1 MEVDKFWV
9 YNPKL
14 LFKEYWKIIPSKEM
28 SRVEQLNTITRLIIY
43 YMILLI
49 IFGKN
54 IDMVIVCLVICVLII
69 IFYFIYKNNGENI
82 ISDLINENKNEN
94 KEFYLQNERM
104 NDDDNIIN
112 SNNKPSINYI
122 YDEFNNSVI
131 TKRINKDDN
140 IELNSGYINFE
151 NEYELGKDNSSISLK
166 KMKEEQKE
174 KIKNKIPYTKNEE
187 YEKKTC
193 KRPTAENPFMNI
205 VFSDFLDLK
214 NVPQACNVD
223 NEDIQKEMN
232 NLYNS
237 SIFRTVDDV
246 FSRNNS
252 QNMFYTVPN
261 NLDAEGQT
269 NFRNWLFKTNE
280 TCKENTANC
289 SYPDRLMGESQRY

>member
-166 KMKEEQKE
+166 KIKEEQKE
-174 KIKNKIPYTKNEE
+174 KIKYH
-187 YEKKTC
+187 
-193 KRPTAENPFMNI
+193 
-205 VFSDFLDLK
+205 
-214 NVPQACNVD
+214 
-223 NEDIQKEMN
+223 IQKMK
-232 NLYNS
+232 
-237 SIFRTVDDV
+237 
-246 FSRNNS
+246 
-252 QNMFYTVPN
+252 NMKKKHVSVQ
-261 NLDAEGQT
+261 L
-269 NFRNWLFKTNE
+269 LKIH
-280 TCKENTANC
+280 
-289 SYPDRLMGESQRY
+289 L

>member
-1 MEVDKFWV
+1 
-9 YNPKL
+9 
-14 LFKEYWKIIPSKEM
+14 
-28 SRVEQLNTITRLIIY
+28 
-43 YMILLI
+43 
-49 IFGKN
+49 
-54 IDMVIVCLVICVLII
+54 
-69 IFYFIYKNNGENI
+69 
-82 ISDLINENKNEN
+82 
-94 KEFYLQNERM
+94 
-104 NDDDNIIN
+104 
-112 SNNKPSINYI
+112 
-122 YDEFNNSVI
+122 
-131 TKRINKDDN
+131 
-140 IELNSGYINFE
+140 
-151 NEYELGKDNSSISLK
+151 
-166 KMKEEQKE
+166 
-174 KIKNKIPYTKNEE
+174 
-187 YEKKTC
+187 
-193 KRPTAENPFMNI
+193 MNI

>member
-1 MEVDKFWV
+1 MKVDKFWV
-9 YNPKL
+9 YNPSV
-14 LFKEYWKIIPSKEM
+14 LFKDYWKIIPSKEM
-28 SRVEQLNTITRLIIY
+28 SRVEQLNTITRLIMY
-43 YMILLI
+43 YLILLM
-49 IFGKN
+49 IFSRN
-54 IDMVIVCLVICVLII
+54 VDMIVVCLVLTVLII
-69 IFYFIYKNNGENI
+69 ILYFAYKNNGENI
-82 ISDLINENKNEN
+82 ISDLINQNKNEN
-94 KEFYLQNERM
+94 KEFYLQNKKIK
-104 NDDDNIIN
+104 DDDNILN
-112 SNNKPSINYI
+112 SHNKPSINYI

-131 TKRINKDDN
+131 NNRINKDDN

-151 NEYELGKDNSSISLK
+151 NEYELGKDNSSINLK
-166 KMKEEQKE
+166 EFQEKEIEN
-174 KIKNKIPYTKNEE
+174 IKNKIPYTKNNE

-205 VFSDFLDLK
+205 VFSDFLDLT

-223 NEDIQKEMN
+223 NDDIQKEMN

-237 SIFRTVDDV
+237 SIFRTVDDI

-261 NLDAEGQT
+261 NLDSEGQT

-289 SYPDRLMGESQRY
+289 SYPDRLNGESQRY